1 MTVFNSQ
8 LAGCSVWTVGCH
20 TPGWPPPDPGRR
32 TQARGLSVGRAGA
45 AQPGWSFRGP
55 LPGGGPHRHPPHP
68 ASSPPGGDGGP
79 PGPGSPGA
87 ASGGA
92 SASCRP
98 PPAAP
103 EPHPALAL
111 GAPTLLEGLGDESHS
126 GSAPGLGPWD
136 PQLSTTATSS
146 AGTATSSVAAWPAG
160 SSPVSRRGRQGPHQ
174 ARRQLA
180 FHSGVAVRS
189 VPPAPA
195 PVAAASPSL
204 GSRGLL
210 SSHGPGSSIRGLRL
224 CRRPR
229 SGPRQLLARATS
241 WHTVTLLST
250 WRPRAAR
257 GGANLHRRLARI
269 LPARASVC
277 LENSDRSG
285 SSVVYVSGSWARLCH
300 LRVNERENG
309 SRV

>member
-1 MTVFNSQ
+1 MLGVDRRLS
-8 LAGCSVWTVGCH
+8 H
-20 TPGWPPPDPGRR
+20 PGVAPSRPWQENPGPRVECGPGGGGSARLELPRAPPPP
-32 TQARGLSVGRAGA
+32 SC
-45 AQPGWSFRGP
+45 GP
-55 LPGGGPHRHPPHP
+55 APPPHLPGGGPHRHPPHP

-146 AGTATSSVAAWPAG
+146 AAAWPAG
-160 SSPVSRRGRQGPHQ
+160 PASGSS
-174 ARRQLA
+174 AAA
-180 FHSGVAVRS
+180 FHSGGAVRS
-189 VPPAPA
+189 VPPPSPLWLRPPRASVPGGFSLPTAP
-195 PVAAASPSL
+195 
-204 GSRGLL
+204 
-210 SSHGPGSSIRGLRL
+210 GLR
-224 CRRPR
+224 
-229 SGPRQLLARATS
+229 SGACAFAGGRVRAPRQLLARATS
-241 WHTVTLLST
+241 WHAVTLLST
-250 WRPRAAR
+250 GRPRAAR

-285 SSVVYVSGSWARLCH
+285 SSVVYVSRSWARLSH
-300 LRVNERENG
+300 L
-309 SRV
+309 

>member
-1 MTVFNSQ
+1 MSVFNSQ

-146 AGTATSSVAAWPAG
+146 AAAWPAG
-160 SSPVSRRGRQGPHQ
+160 PALGSSAAGVSLRSGRAVGAPRPRPCGCGLPEPRFPGASLFPRPRVFDPGLAPLPEAAFGP
-174 ARRQLA
+174 
-180 FHSGVAVRS
+180 
-189 VPPAPA
+189 PPAP
-195 PVAAASPSL
+195 
-204 GSRGLL
+204 
-210 SSHGPGSSIRGLRL
+210 
-224 CRRPR
+224 RPCD
-229 SGPRQLLARATS
+229 L
-241 WHTVTLLST
+241 V
-250 WRPRAAR
+250 AR
-257 GGANLHRRLARI
+257 GDAPFHVATAGRTRRRKPASATRAR
-269 LPARASVC
+269 PARARVC
-277 LENSDRSG
+277 LFRKQRSFRKLCRLRQRLLG
-285 SSVVYVSGSWARLCH
+285 SSLSLTSKRT
-300 LRVNERENG
+300 
-309 SRV
+309 

>member
-1 MTVFNSQ
+1 MLGVDRRLSHPGVAPSRPWQENPGPRVECGLGGGRLSQ
-8 LAGCSVWTVGCH
+8 
-20 TPGWPPPDPGRR
+20 
-32 TQARGLSVGRAGA
+32 AGA
-45 AQPGWSFRGP
+45 SKGPCQAAVLTGTLPTQPAVRQEEM
-55 LPGGGPHRHPPHP
+55 
-68 ASSPPGGDGGP
+68 GGP

-146 AGTATSSVAAWPAG
+146 AAAWPAG
-160 SSPVSRRGRQGPHQ
+160 PAPVPRRGRQGPHQ

-229 SGPRQLLARATS
+229 SGPAPAPRPCDLVARGDAPFHVVTAGRTRRRKPASATRALTARARVCLFRKQRS
-241 WHTVTLLST
+241 FRKLC
-250 WRPRAAR
+250 
-257 GGANLHRRLARI
+257 RLRQRI
-269 LPARASVC
+269 L
-277 LENSDRSG
+277 G
-285 SSVVYVSGSWARLCH
+285 SSLSLTSKRT
-300 LRVNERENG
+300 
-309 SRV
+309 

>member
-1 MTVFNSQ
+1 MLGVDRRLS
-8 LAGCSVWTVGCH
+8 H
-20 TPGWPPPDPGRR
+20 PGVAPSRPWQENPGPRVEC
-32 TQARGLSVGRAGA
+32 G
-45 AQPGWSFRGP
+45 
-55 LPGGGPHRHPPHP
+55 PGGGGSARLELPRAP
-68 ASSPPGGDGGP
+68 ARRRSSPAPSPPSQQSARRRWGP

-146 AGTATSSVAAWPAG
+146 AAAWPAG
-160 SSPVSRRGRQGPHQ
+160 PAPVPRRGRQGPHQ

-180 FHSGVAVRS
+180 FHSGVAVRL

-229 SGPRQLLARATS
+229 SGPAPAP
-241 WHTVTLLST
+241 
-250 WRPRAAR
+250 RPCDLVAR
-257 GGANLHRRLARI
+257 GDAPFHVATAGRTRRRKPASATRAH
-269 LPARASVC
+269 PARARLSV
-277 LENSDRSG
+277 
-285 SSVVYVSGSWARLCH
+285 
-300 LRVNERENG
+300 
-309 SRV
+309 

>member
-1 MTVFNSQ
+1 MSVFNSQ

-146 AGTATSSVAAWPAG
+146 AAAWPAG
-160 SSPVSRRGRQGPHQ
+160 PAPVPRRGRQGPHQ

-229 SGPRQLLARATS
+229 SGPAPAPRPCDLVARRDAPFHVATAGRTRRRKPAS
-241 WHTVTLLST
+241 AT
-250 WRPRAAR
+250 RA
-257 GGANLHRRLARI
+257 H
-269 LPARASVC
+269 PARARVC
-277 LENSDRSG
+277 LFRKQRSFRKLCRLRQRILG
-285 SSVVYVSGSWARLCH
+285 SSLSLTSKRT
-300 LRVNERENG
+300 
-309 SRV
+309 

>member
-68 ASSPPGGDGGP
+68 ASSPPEGNGGP

-126 GSAPGLGPWD
+126 GSTPGLGPWD
-136 PQLSTTATSS
+136 PQLSTTAT
-146 AGTATSSVAAWPAG
+146 AP
-160 SSPVSRRGRQGPHQ
+160 PRRGRQGP
-174 ARRQLA
+174 ARCP
-180 FHSGVAVRS
+180 GVAGRARIRLVGSWRFTQECPCGRCPPPPPLWLRPPRAS
-189 VPPAPA
+189 VPGGFSLPTAP
-195 PVAAASPSL
+195 
-204 GSRGLL
+204 
-210 SSHGPGSSIRGLRL
+210 GLR
-224 CRRPR
+224 
-229 SGPRQLLARATS
+229 SGACAFAGGRVRAPRQLLACATS
-241 WHTVTLLST
+241 WHAVTLLST
-250 WRPRAAR
+250 W
-257 GGANLHRRLARI
+257 
-269 LPARASVC
+269 
-277 LENSDRSG
+277 
-285 SSVVYVSGSWARLCH
+285 
-300 LRVNERENG
+300 
-309 SRV
+309 

>member
-1 MTVFNSQ
+1 MLGVDRRLS
-8 LAGCSVWTVGCH
+8 H
-20 TPGWPPPDPGRR
+20 PGVAPSRPWQENPGPRVEC
-32 TQARGLSVGRAGA
+32 GL
-45 AQPGWSFRGP
+45 
-55 LPGGGPHRHPPHP
+55 GGGGSARLELPRAP
-68 ASSPPGGDGGP
+68 ARRRSSPAPSPPSQQSARRRRGP
-79 PGPGSPGA
+79 PGPRSPGA

-136 PQLSTTATSS
+136 PELSTTATSS
-146 AGTATSSVAAWPAG
+146 AAAWPAG

-180 FHSGVAVRS
+180 FHSGVAGRS

-241 WHTVTLLST
+241 WHAVTLLST
-250 WRPRAAR
+250 W
-257 GGANLHRRLARI
+257 
-269 LPARASVC
+269 
-277 LENSDRSG
+277 
-285 SSVVYVSGSWARLCH
+285 
-300 LRVNERENG
+300 
-309 SRV
+309 